1 MTHSPQHQ
9 TEDAAKTSLPKA
21 NGLAKANVLDIEID
35 ALDMAVA
42 LERVGHHLH
51 TGEKGYICVAGVHG
65 VMEAQRDPALRA
77 AYAGS
82 ALTVPDGTP
91 LVWVGRLQGNSAM
104 GRVAGPDLM
113 LRVFAEPAF
122 STVTHFLYGGDIGVV
137 EELRARLQRRFAA
150 ARIVGIYTPPFRD
163 LTLGEEHN
171 LIATIRELK
180 PQVIWVGIGCP
191 RQELFMARYLPLL
204 ETTLIFGVGAAFD
217 YHTGRIRDS
226 AQWVK
231 TAGLQWLHRLVQD
244 PRRLWRRYL
253 FKNPAFVWKITL
265 QLLGLRRSRK
275 LSQASPCTPCTA
287 MRRAPETK
295 QHHADI
301 RMTLP

>member
-1 MTHSPQHQ
+1 MNHSPQHQ
-9 TEDAAKTSLPKA
+9 AADAATTSFPKA

-35 ALDMAVA
+35 ALDMTVA
-42 LERVGHHLH
+42 LERIGHHLH

-77 AYAGS
+77 AYAGA

-91 LVWVGRLQGNSAM
+91 LVWVGRMQGNSAM

-122 STVTHFLYGGDIGVV
+122 ATVTHFLYGGDIGVV
-137 EELRARLQRRFAA
+137 EELRARLQRRFPS
-150 ARIVGIYTPPFRD
+150 ARIVGVYTPPFRD
-163 LTLGEEHN
+163 LTLGEEHS

-217 YHTGRIRDS
+217 YHTGRIHDS

-265 QLLGLRRSRK
+265 QLLGLRRGRNV
-275 LSQASPCTPCTA
+275 SQASPCTPCTA
-287 MRRAPETK
+287 MRRAPEAQ